1 MPDVTEILVAVPVM
15 LMGATVLSTVG
26 FGIGIATSPL
36 LLLVIEPQTVVVV
49 VNTVSL
55 AVFALIIAQ
64 TRRHLRVRE
73 LLPVIVIAGG
83 VLGAPIGV
91 LVLSTLSG
99 SALRI
104 GITAL
109 VVLFTASLRFGG
121 LMVLAR
127 KRSIGPLVGLSV
139 GALLAGFGIGGPLV
153 AVYLLAREMPSQT
166 VRGQLSLFF
175 LIVES
180 VAVVG
185 YAVSGLFTT
194 ERLALIAI
202 VIAPVLLGYV
212 LGAALVG
219 RMSET
224 RFRQSVVG
232 VILATSFVVLAR
244 EALRLQG
251 VIS

>member
-1 MPDVTEILVAVPVM
+1 MPDLTEILVAVPVM

-55 AVFALIIAQ
+55 AVFALVIVR

-73 LLPVIVIAGG
+73 LLPVIAGG
-83 VLGAPIGV
+83 VLGVPIGV
-91 LVLSTLSG
+91 FMLSTLSG
-99 SALRI
+99 GVLSIAI
-104 GITAL
+104 AVL

-121 LMVLAR
+121 LMALAR
-127 KRSIGPLVGLSV
+127 GRATGPLVGLSV
-139 GALLAGFGIGGPLV
+139 GALLSGFGIGGPLV
-153 AVYLLAREMPSQT
+153 AVYLLARQLPSQA
-166 VRGQLSLFF
+166 VRGQLALYF
-175 LIVES
+175 LVVES
-180 VAVVG
+180 VAVIG
-185 YAVSGLFTT
+185 YALSGLFTT

-202 VIAPVLLGYV
+202 VIVPVLLGYV
-212 LGAALVG
+212 LGTALVG

-224 RFRQSVVG
+224 RFRQTVVG
-232 VILATSFVVLAR
+232 VILATSFIVLAR

-251 VIS
+251 IIS

>member
-1 MPDVTEILVAVPVM
+1 M
-15 LMGATVLSTVG
+15 LMGSTVLSTVG
-26 FGIGIATSPL
+26 FGIGIATTPL

-55 AVFALIIAQ
+55 VLFALIIWQ
-64 TRRHLRVRE
+64 TRQHLRVRE
-73 LLPVIVIAGG
+73 LLPVIAGG
-83 VLGAPIGV
+83 ALGAPIGV
-91 LVLSTLSG
+91 LVLSTLGG

-104 GITAL
+104 GITGLVIVFTLSLKFDAL
-109 VVLFTASLRFGG
+109 TELSRRRWT
-121 LMVLAR
+121 
-127 KRSIGPLVGLSV
+127 GPLIGLSV

-153 AVYLLAREMPSQT
+153 AIYVLARKLPTQA
-166 VRGQLSLFF
+166 VRGQLALYF
-175 LIVES
+175 LVVES
-180 VAVVG
+180 VAAAG
-185 YAVSGLFTT
+185 YAVAGLLTT

-202 VIAPVLLGYV
+202 AIPPIVLGYFV
-212 LGAALVG
+212 GSALVG

-232 VILATSFVVLAR
+232 VILATSVIILVR

>member
-1 MPDVTEILVAVPVM
+1 MPDITEILVAVPVM
-15 LMGATVLSTVG
+15 LMGSTVLSTVG
-26 FGIGIATSPL
+26 FGIGIATTPL

-55 AVFALIIAQ
+55 VLFALIIWQ

-73 LLPVIVIAGG
+73 LLPVIAGG
-83 VLGAPIGV
+83 ALGAPIGV
-91 LVLSTLSG
+91 LVLSALGG

-104 GITAL
+104 GITGLVIVFTLSLKFDAL
-109 VVLFTASLRFGG
+109 TELSRRRWT
-121 LMVLAR
+121 
-127 KRSIGPLVGLSV
+127 GPLIGLTV

-153 AVYLLAREMPSQT
+153 AIYVLARKLPTQA
-166 VRGQLSLFF
+166 VRGQLALYF
-175 LIVES
+175 LVVES
-180 VAVVG
+180 VAAAG
-185 YAVSGLFTT
+185 YAVTGLLTT

-202 VIAPVLLGYV
+202 VVPPVILGYV
-212 LGAALVG
+212 LGSALVG

-232 VILATSFVVLAR
+232 VILATSVIILVR